1 MFTTLIWKELLDHLL
16 SLRFTITCVLCF
28 FVMLVS
34 FFVRSA
40 DYGQVREDFHKDA
53 AADKVQLDEAR
64 GPWDVIWDPIHMRRV
79 PNVLKVFVRG
89 VSDYNGS
96 AARMRENMPI
106 QPLLP
111 GWRSSITQ
119 LFPSIDLVAFVGL
132 IMSLMAILFGYDVIC
147 GEKEQGTLRLM
158 LSYSV
163 PRDRI
168 LMVKWLGGFTA
179 LIIPYCFSAI
189 AMVAIVMVQRSIAL
203 TDDDWVRLICI
214 FALSVLYLAVIY
226 SMALWISCVTSR
238 SATSIMLLV
247 TAWVVLFLGVPNLA
261 PHIARWLQPTR
272 NTQQMEHER
281 YEASD
286 EIWTRVVETPS
297 KAYDKEHGFEGK
309 WWKKINWGKWEERKK
324 ADVRRQIKFGTQC
337 EAYTQQLR
345 LYDKLAD
352 QANADLDTQIAA
364 SRALARLSPF
374 GCFSMAAA
382 ELAGEGPGLQR
393 DFLRQARDYHTT
405 LLMYG
410 CNEYQWNLRYRVENE
425 GKRPPRWPASIQN
438 PMPRFAYQ
446 APLLGSQFR
455 AVWLDVG
462 ILAGL
467 VVLFFLLSFM
477 SFLRYDVR

>member
-28 FVMLVS
+28 FVMLLS

-40 DYGQVREDFHKDA
+40 DYDQVREDFHKDA
-53 AADKVQLDEAR
+53 AADKLQFDQAS
-64 GPWDVIWDPIHMRRV
+64 GPWDVIGDTVHVRRI

-89 VSDYNGS
+89 VSSYNGS
-96 AARMRENMPI
+96 AARMRENAPVH
-106 QPLLP
+106 PLIP

-119 LFPSIDLVAFVGL
+119 LFPSIDLVTFVGL

-168 LMVKWLGGFTA
+168 LMVKWLGGFVA
-179 LIIPYCFSAI
+179 LIIPYFFAALS
-189 AMVAIVMVQRSIAL
+189 MVAIVMVQRSIAL
-203 TDDDWVRLICI
+203 TDEDWIRLMCI
-214 FALSVLYLAVIY
+214 FVLSVLYLAVIY
-226 SMALWISCVTSR
+226 TMALWISCVTSR
-238 SATSIMLLV
+238 SSTSIMILV

-261 PHIARWLQPTR
+261 PHMARWLHPTR
-272 NTQQMEHER
+272 DTQKIENER
-281 YEASD
+281 YEVAD

-297 KAYDKEHGFEGK
+297 KEYDREHGFEGK
-309 WWKKINWGKWEERKK
+309 WWRKINWGKWEDRKR
-324 ADVRRQIKFGTQC
+324 AELRWQFKFANQC
-337 EAYTQQLR
+337 QAYTEQLR

-352 QANADLDTQIAA
+352 QANADLKAQVDWSRRIA
-364 SRALARLSPF
+364 RFSPF

-393 DFLRQARDYHTT
+393 NFLSQTRDFHKTWLA
-405 LLMYG
+405 YG
-410 CNEYQWNLRYRVENE
+410 CDEYKWNRQYRIEHN
-425 GKRPPRWPASIQN
+425 GGRPPRWPESMQN
-438 PMPRFAYQ
+438 PMPRFVYQ
-446 APLLGSQFR
+446 APLLESQFR
-455 AVWLDVG
+455 TIWQDVS
-462 ILAGL
+462 ILASL